1 MSNLSKISVAILAGG
16 LGTRLAPIL
25 PGQQKVISKVR
36 EHPFLEYILNQLDKA
51 GFKNIVICTGYLGNQ
66 VQKAFGNTYLGLSLV
81 YSRESSP
88 LGTAGAISLALPHLK
103 SENILIINGDSFC
116 EVDFKKLWLFHLNKH
131 AKASLVITLVSDTS
145 HFGAIELG
153 SDDRIIRFQEKK
165 INDKGFINA
174 GIYLINKA
182 LIEGIPKDKKI
193 SLEKEV
199 FPNWVSKDF
208 FGYKGKN
215 FIDIGTPENYAQ
227 AELFFAQYQL

>member
-1 MSNLSKISVAILAGG
+1 MFNPSEISVAILAGG
-16 LGTRLAPIL
+16 LGTRLEPIL
-25 PGQQKVISKVR
+25 RGRQKVVAKVR
-36 EHPFLEYILNQLDKA
+36 GYPFLEYILNQLNKA
-51 GFKNIVICTGYLGNQ
+51 GFKKIVLCTGFLSDQ
-66 VQKAFGNTYLGLSLV
+66 VKKTFGKRYKNLHLY
-81 YSRESSP
+81 YSEEQTP
-88 LGTAGAISLALPHLK
+88 LGTAGSLRKALQLLN
-103 SENILIINGDSFC
+103 SENVLIMNGDSFC
-116 EVDFKKLWLFHLNKH
+116 EVDFKKLWRFHLNKR
-131 AKASLVITLVSDTS
+131 AKASLVITSVSDTS
-145 HFGAIELG
+145 HFGAVELG

-215 FIDIGTPENYAQ
+215 FIDIGTPESYAQ
-227 AELFFAQYQL
+227 AELFFALYQL